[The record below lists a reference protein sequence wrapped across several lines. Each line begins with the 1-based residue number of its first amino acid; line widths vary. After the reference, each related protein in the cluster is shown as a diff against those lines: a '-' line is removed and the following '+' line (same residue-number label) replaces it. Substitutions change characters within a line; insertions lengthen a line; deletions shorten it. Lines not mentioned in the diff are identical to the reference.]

1 MVTIINNSPL
11 VKLKKKDEI
20 SVKIEKLAFGGKG
33 IAYTQNEDQDN
44 FVVFVDRVVPGDE
57 VLVELFKVKPSFAEG
72 RLIEITKPSSVRIP
86 AKCPHFGTCGG
97 CTFQVLPY
105 DKQLQIKESQV
116 RESIE
121 HIGGIKEMDFKPIIG
136 CDNEWLYRNKM
147 EFSFGYEDDGKP
159 FEEKEIAI
167 GLHPKGRRYDVF
179 ELKEC
184 YLESEDIGNF
194 VKAVQEFMR
203 DHKITLYHG
212 RRNTG
217 LLRSITVREGKRSGE
232 RLVNLLTSG
241 DKFEPKD
248 EFVKLLTEQAAE
260 KGFKAPT
267 SIYLTKQI
275 TQKGSKTRFE
285 EELLYGKPHLLEI
298 MKLENGNELKFEI
311 LPQAFFQT
319 NTLQAE
325 ILYNK
330 VLELGHITPQDN
342 VFDLFCGTGTIG
354 LFCAH
359 KAKKVFGVDINKS
372 AIENANSNAK
382 INNIQNA
389 TFVSGD
395 AFKVIADLNKN
406 SNENPDIIIV
416 DPPRAGLK
424 YELCEHLLSLQ
435 AKRLIYVSCNP
446 TTLARD
452 LKILC
457 GANSRPGTTYKL
469 HTVQPVDM
477 FPHTYHV
484 ETVCELILQNPSN

>member
-1 MVTIINNSPL
+1 
-11 VKLKKKDEI
+11 VKLKKREQI

-33 IAYTQNEDQDN
+33 IAYTQNEDQEN
-44 FVVFVDRVVPGDE
+44 FVIFVDKVVPGDE
-57 VLVELFKVKPSFAEG
+57 AIVELHKVKPNFAEA
-72 RLIEITKPSSVRIP
+72 RLIEITKLSPLRIQ

-97 CTFQVLPY
+97 CTFQILPY
-105 DKQLQIKESQV
+105 NKQLKIKESQV

-121 HIGGIKEMDFKPIIG
+121 HIGGIKNMDFKPIIG
-136 CDNEWLYRNKM
+136 CENEWFYRNKM
-147 EFSFGYEDDGKP
+147 EFSFGYEDDENLMDNKQ
-159 FEEKEIAI
+159 ISL

-179 ELKEC
+179 DLKKC
-184 YLESEDIGNF
+184 YLESNDIGNF
-194 VKAVQEFMR
+194 VQTVKDFMR
-203 DHKITLYHG
+203 EKNITLYHG
-212 RRNTG
+212 RKNTG
-217 LLRSITVREGKRSGE
+217 VLRSITVREGKRSGE

-248 EFVKLLTEQAAE
+248 EFVELLTEQAAE
-260 KGFKAPT
+260 KGFKPAT

-275 TQKGSKTRFE
+275 TQKGTRTRFE
-285 EELLYGKPHLLEI
+285 EKLLYGKPHLLEI
-298 MKLENGNELKFEI
+298 MELEDGNKLKFEI

-319 NTLQAE
+319 NTIQAE
-325 ILYNK
+325 ILYSK
-330 VLELGHITPQDN
+330 VLELGHITQQDN

-372 AIENANSNAK
+372 AIENANSNARM
-382 INNIQNA
+382 NDIQNS

-395 AFKVIADLNKN
+395 AFKIIADLDEN
-406 SNENPDIIIV
+406 SNEKPDIIIV

-424 YELCEHLLSLQ
+424 EELCNHLLKLK

-457 GANSRPGTTYKL
+457 GLDQSIFPHYKL
-469 HTVQPVDM
+469 NTIQPIDM

-484 ETVCELILQNPSN
+484 ETVCELILQNQSN